1 MQNVYSGKNLPK
13 LLSSFLLAAAIAV
26 FAGCSDNTASS
37 GTTPTPTGATTAA
50 SIQLLVSS
58 QQMLSSATA
67 STVLTALAL
76 DANGQAIADK
86 TVTFSKG
93 TDSTAYFTNVS
104 ATTDANG
111 VATATLNIG
120 TNMANRVVSVSAT
133 VDTAVGT
140 NLVTV
145 TGTTI
150 AISGNTSLA
159 ISASST
165 LTVIVKDSTGVAVPD
180 ITLAVT
186 SQNGNPIVLSPATG
200 ITDATGQITATATAT
215 NAGTGTDVLT
225 VTGAGASQTQ
235 ILTINSAS
243 FAFTAPVTVAPA
255 TTPEIVVNTAT
266 PVSVL
271 WTVAGVPQAGVPVN
285 FYSSRGTI
293 TGSPATTNA
302 SGIATASVSA
312 GSTGATI
319 ITASGAGGT
328 PAATLNVVFV
338 TTSAGLIT
346 AQASPSTVA
355 VNTSGS
361 TTNQSVIS
369 VTVRDVNNNLVKN
382 AHVTFSLVADASGG
396 SLAAGTATTDITG
409 TASVNYI
416 AGSIF
421 SPQNGVQIS
430 ATVDTVNGVVITPI
444 TTTVNLTVAAQALY
458 VRLGTDNIVY
468 LDTPTGTYS
477 KKYLA
482 LVTDSAGNPAPDGT
496 QVRFVLRPTAI
507 PSPSFSKGRYIPG
520 VSTWVKDT
528 TVGVGCVN
536 EDANLDG
543 IKQAGEDLN
552 GNGFLDPIGVAT
564 VNPTS
569 TTVNGFTEATIT
581 YPKSYA
587 TWVQEDLEARTGT
600 VGNDPPAVV
609 TLVLPGAAADYA
621 DLAVAP
627 PGQTSPFG
635 VGSGVDAVCT
645 NTN

>member
-1 MQNVYSGKNLPK
+1 MQNVHFSQRATRFSVSL
-13 LLSSFLLAAAIAV
+13 LLATAIAAL
-26 FAGCSDNTASS
+26 AGCSDNTSS
-37 GTTPTPTGATTAA
+37 TGATPTGASTAA
-50 SIQLLVSS
+50 SVQLLVSS

-67 STVLTALAL
+67 STVLTAIAL
-76 DANGQAIADK
+76 DANGQTLSDK

-120 TNMANRVVSVSAT
+120 TNMANRTISVSAT
-133 VDTAVGT
+133 VDAAVGT
-140 NLVTV
+140 NTVAV

-159 ISASST
+159 LAASSM
-165 LTVIVKDSTGVAVPD
+165 LTVIVKDSTGVAVPGV
-180 ITLAVT
+180 TLTVA
-186 SQNGNPIVLSPATG
+186 SANSNPLVLSPTTG
-200 ITDATGQITATATAT
+200 ITDATGQITATVTAS
-215 NAGTGTDVLT
+215 NAGTGTDILT
-225 VTGAGASQTQ
+225 VTGAGATQTQ
-235 ILTINSAS
+235 TLTINSAS

-266 PVSVL
+266 PISVTWL
-271 WTVAGVPQAGVPVN
+271 NPGPVAGQQVY
-285 FYSSRGTI
+285 FYTSRGTI

-302 SGIATASVSA
+302 SGIATASVTA
-312 GSTGATI
+312 GSTGTTI
-319 ITASGAGGT
+319 FTASGASGT

-338 TTSAGLIT
+338 TNTASSIT
-346 AQASPSTVA
+346 AQASPGTVA
-355 VNTSGS
+355 VNTGSS
-361 TTNQSVIS
+361 TTSQSVIS

-382 AHVTFSLVADASGG
+382 AHVIFSQVADASGG

-409 TASVNYI
+409 TASVNYV
-416 AGSIF
+416 AGTIS
-421 SPQNGVQIS
+421 SGQNGVQIS
-430 ATVDTVNGVVITPI
+430 ATVDTVNGVAIAPI
-444 TTTVNLTVAAQALY
+444 TTTVNLTVASQALF
-458 VRLGTDNIVY
+458 VRLGTDNVVY
-468 LDTPTGTYS
+468 IDAPTGTYS

-507 PSPSFSKGRYIPG
+507 PTASFSKGRYIPG
-520 VSTWVKDT
+520 VTTWVKDT
-528 TVGVGCVN
+528 TVGVSCVN

-543 IKQAGEDLN
+543 ILQAGEDLN
-552 GNGFLDPIGVAT
+552 GNGSLDPLGVAS
-564 VNPTS
+564 VNPTA
-569 TTVNGFTEATIT
+569 TTVDGFAEATIT
-581 YPKSYA
+581 YAKQFAY
-587 TWVQEDLEARTGT
+587 WVQDDLEARAGT

-621 DLAVAP
+621 NLSVAP

>member
-1 MQNVYSGKNLPK
+1 MQNEYFSQKITRFSVSL
-13 LLSSFLLAAAIAV
+13 LLAAAIAAL
-26 FAGCSDNTASS
+26 AGCSDNTAST
-37 GTTPTPTGATTAA
+37 GATPTGASTAA
-50 SIQLLVSS
+50 AVQLLVSS
-58 QQMLSSATA
+58 QQMLSSSTA
-67 STVLTALAL
+67 STVLTAIAL

-140 NLVTV
+140 NSVTV

-165 LTVIVKDSTGVAVPD
+165 LTVIVKDSTGVAVPG
-180 ITLAVT
+180 ITLAVA

-200 ITDATGQITATATAT
+200 ITDSTGQITATVTAT

-235 ILTINSAS
+235 TLTINSAS
-243 FAFTAPVTVAPA
+243 FAFNAPVTVAPA

-271 WTVAGVPQAGVPVN
+271 WSVAGVPQAGLAVN

-302 SGIATASVSA
+302 SGIATASVTA
-312 GSTGATI
+312 GSTGTTI
-319 ITASGAGGT
+319 LTASGASGT

-338 TTSAGLIT
+338 TTTASSIT

-355 VNTSGS
+355 VNTGSS
-361 TTNQSVIS
+361 TTSQSVIS

-382 AHVTFSLVADASGG
+382 AHVIFSLGPDASGG

-416 AGSIF
+416 AGTTS
-421 SPQNGVQIS
+421 SGQNGVTIS
-430 ATVDTVNGVVITPI
+430 ATVDTVNGVAIAPI
-444 TTTVNLTVAAQALY
+444 TATVNLTVASQALF
-458 VRLGTDNIVY
+458 VRLGTDNLVGSATIGGVKHY
-468 LDTPTGTYS
+468 TKSYT
-477 KKYLA
+477 A
-482 LVTDSAGNPAPDGT
+482 VVTDAAGNPAPDGT

-507 PSPSFSKGRYIPG
+507 PSFSFSKGRYIPG
-520 VSTWVKDT
+520 VSTWVKDA

-536 EDANLDG
+536 EDANLDYLL
-543 IKQAGEDLN
+543 QVGEDIN
-552 GNGFLDPIGVAT
+552 GNTQLDPLGVAT
-564 VNPTS
+564 VNASALTTS
-569 TTVNGFTEATIT
+569 GFAAATIT
-581 YPKSYA
+581 YATSYA
-587 TWVQEDLEARTGT
+587 TWVQEDLEARAGT

-609 TLVLPGAAADYA
+609 TLVLPGAAIDYA
-621 DLAVAP
+621 DLTIAP
-627 PGQTSPFG
+627 PGQTSPYG
-635 VGSGVDAVCT
+635 VGSGADAVCT